1 MDQVKILWV
10 DDEIDYLKPHIKFL
24 EDKGYIV
31 YTATNSS
38 DAIDML
44 KKENF
49 DILFLDENMP
59 GMGGLAMLEHAR
71 NLNISIPVVM
81 ITKHQEEHLME
92 EALANRITDF
102 LIKPVNPSQI
112 LLTLK
117 KVLNEKDILKKKI
130 IDDFQKDYR
139 QIINELSPSMS
150 IEEWKNIY
158 KKIVNYEV
166 KFQSLDET
174 IFNDTIITLKEEAND
189 IFAKYFIQNYPN
201 WLNNSE
207 NLDITLSHNLLKQY
221 LFPHLNEQSHVLFIL
236 IDNLRYDQWVMF
248 KPVFEEYFQII
259 NEDLYC
265 SILPTTTEYA
275 RNSLFSGL
283 LPNGIAQLYPNLLE
297 GDEDISSKNQFEE
310 ELFLNYLKRYGK
322 NLKAN
327 FFKVLHPPMAQRY
340 IKSINELKD
349 NNINVLVYNF
359 IDTFAHAKTE
369 VELVKELAKDEIS
382 YRAVTYN
389 WFIHSILMDVIRW
402 AAENYFSIFL
412 TTDHGSVQ
420 IKNPIKIIGDRET
433 NTNLRFKT
441 GKNLSVDD
449 KKVYRMRKPEQIGLP
464 IQNVSDSYVFALR
477 YDFFVY
483 PNNYQYY
490 SKYFAD
496 SFQHGGISLEE
507 NLVPYVYM
515 RPR

>member
-1 MDQVKILWV
+1 MSQVKILWV

-24 EDKGYIV
+24 EDRGYVV

-38 DAIDML
+38 DALEML
-44 KKENF
+44 QKENF

-59 GMGGLAMLEHAR
+59 GMRGMTMLEHAR
-71 NLNISIPVVM
+71 SKNITIPVVM
-81 ITKHQEEHLME
+81 ITKHEEEHLME
-92 EALANRITDF
+92 EALAHRITDF

-117 KVLNEKDILKKKI
+117 KVLDKKDIQKKKT
-130 IDDFQKDYR
+130 IDDFQQDYR
-139 QIINELSPSMS
+139 ELIMNLSPSMT
-150 IEEWKNIY
+150 IEEWKEVY
-158 KKIVNYEV
+158 KKIVDYEIR
-166 KFQSLDET
+166 FQSLNET
-174 IFNDTIITLKEEAND
+174 IFNNTILSLKEEANEV
-189 IFAKYFIQNYPN
+189 FAKYFTHYYPD
-201 WLNNSE
+201 WLSE
-207 NLDITLSHNLLKQY
+207 AETTAITFSHTLLKKH
-221 LFPHLNEQSHVLFIL
+221 LFPHLDNNSRVFFIL

-248 KPVFEEYFQII
+248 KPIFEEYFQII

-283 LPNGIAQLYPNLLE
+283 LPNGIAQLYPDFLE
-297 GDEDISSKNQFEE
+297 GDEDISSKNQFED
-310 ELFLNYLKRYGK
+310 ELFINYLKRYGK
-322 NLKAN
+322 NLKVD
-327 FFKVLHPPMAQRY
+327 FFKILHPPMAQRY

-349 NNINVLVYNF
+349 NNVNVLVYNF

-369 VELVKELAKDEIS
+369 VELVKELAKDEVS

-389 WFIHSILMDVIRW
+389 WFIHSILIDVIKW
-402 AAENYFSIFL
+402 AAENHFSIFL

-441 GKNLSVDD
+441 GKNLSTDE
-449 KKVYRMRKPEQIGLP
+449 KKVYWVRKPNQIGLP
-464 IQNVSDSYVFALR
+464 IQNVSDTYVFALK

-490 SKYFAD
+490 SRYFAD

-507 NLVPYVYM
+507 ILVPYVFM
-515 RPR
+515 TPK

>member
-1 MDQVKILWV
+1 M
-10 DDEIDYLKPHIKFL
+10 
-24 EDKGYIV
+24 
-31 YTATNSS
+31 
-38 DAIDML
+38 
-44 KKENF
+44 
-49 DILFLDENMP
+49 
-59 GMGGLAMLEHAR
+59 
-71 NLNISIPVVM
+71 
-81 ITKHQEEHLME
+81 
-92 EALANRITDF
+92 
-102 LIKPVNPSQI
+102 
-112 LLTLK
+112 
-117 KVLNEKDILKKKI
+117 
-130 IDDFQKDYR
+130 
-139 QIINELSPSMS
+139 
-150 IEEWKNIY
+150 
-158 KKIVNYEV
+158 
-166 KFQSLDET
+166 
-174 IFNDTIITLKEEAND
+174 
-189 IFAKYFIQNYPN
+189 
-201 WLNNSE
+201 
-207 NLDITLSHNLLKQY
+207 
-221 LFPHLNEQSHVLFIL
+221 
-236 IDNLRYDQWVMF
+236 
-248 KPVFEEYFQII
+248 
-259 NEDLYC
+259 
-265 SILPTTTEYA
+265 PTTTEYA

-402 AAENYFSIFL
+402 AAENNFSIFL

-449 KKVYRMRKPEQIGLP
+449 K
-464 IQNVSDSYVFALR
+464 
-477 YDFFVY
+477 
-483 PNNYQYY
+483 
-490 SKYFAD
+490 
-496 SFQHGGISLEE
+496 
-507 NLVPYVYM
+507 
-515 RPR
+515 